1 MGYCDLREGELFVH
15 EGKQETRTIKKGFIP
30 SIVKAVRKTARPAS
44 LCVCET
50 PASILSVTPAL
61 NSLFNLKKTHKN
73 THVKFPQSTSNRAVI
88 GREGDPSKQM
98 LLVHLI
104 CKTNSTDQQTD
115 EAQVDTLTLS
125 VLTARFYLFLKRS
138 PRGGLTAA
146 TGFDFSLRPFAA
158 CLHPASLSPFTV
170 TVHPN
175 KAPQNIYMVDR
186 KAKSFG
192 QSMT

>member
-1 MGYCDLREGELFVH
+1 MTMGYCDLREGELFVH

-61 NSLFNLKKTHKN
+61 NSLY
-73 THVKFPQSTSNRAVI
+73 S
-88 GREGDPSKQM
+88 
-98 LLVHLI
+98 
-104 CKTNSTDQQTD
+104 
-115 EAQVDTLTLS
+115 
-125 VLTARFYLFLKRS
+125 LFAALCCMSS
-138 PRGGLTAA
+138 PG
-146 TGFDFSLRPFAA
+146 FSLPPFN
-158 CLHPASLSPFTV
+158 V

-186 KAKSFG
+186 KAKSFV